1 MSSLIR
7 VEWTLVSKT
16 RLTVARPC
24 GRCGHLRQ
32 FASTNKF
39 RLNAN
44 GSRLD
49 AWLIY
54 ACQSCG
60 HRWNRE
66 VMKRT
71 PVSAVLPDLLSALQA
86 NDQGLAQ
93 TLAADPACRPSSPH
107 EPSDFEL
114 QRRVVPSKGKV
125 AGRAAVLCI
134 RNPGRVPV
142 RLDRVLSTG
151 LRLPRRDIKRLV
163 TQGVLMVTGGSRNA
177 FRKALP
183 PHLELMINT
192 GERGLIDAL
201 FAGCSKSSG

>member
-7 VEWTLVSKT
+7 VEWTLVCKA

-24 GRCGHLRQ
+24 GRCGQLRQ

-66 VMKRT
+66 VMKRK
-71 PVSAVLPDLLSALQA
+71 PVSAVPSDLLSALQA
-86 NDQGLAQ
+86 NDRALAEA
-93 TLAADPACRPSSPH
+93 LAADPAGCAGSTH
-107 EPSDFEL
+107 EPPEFDL
-114 QRRVVPSKGKV
+114 QMRVVPSRV
-125 AGRAAVLCI
+125 QADGRAAVLCI

-142 RLDRVLSTG
+142 RLDRILSAG
-151 LRLPRRDIKRLV
+151 LSLPRRDIKRLV
-163 TQGVLMVTGGSRNA
+163 KSGDLTVPGGSRNT

-183 PHLELMINT
+183 PYLELMINT
-192 GERGLIDAL
+192 RDRALIDAL
-201 FAGCSKSSG
+201 FAGCSKPTG

>member
-7 VEWTLVSKT
+7 VEWTLVSKA

-24 GRCGHLRQ
+24 GRCGQLRP

-66 VMKRT
+66 VMKRK
-71 PVSAVLPDLLSALQA
+71 PVSAVPSDLLSALQA
-86 NDQGLAQ
+86 NDQMLAE
-93 TLAADPACRPSSPH
+93 TLAANLGGHPSGPSK
-107 EPSDFEL
+107 PSDFEL

-125 AGRAAVLCI
+125 AGTPAVLCI

-142 RLDRVLSTG
+142 RLDRILSAG
-151 LRLPRRDIKRLV
+151 LSLPRRDIKCLV
-163 TQGVLMVTGGSRNA
+163 KSGDLTVPGGSRNT

-183 PHLELMINT
+183 PYLELMINT
-192 GERGLIDAL
+192 EDRPLIDAL
-201 FAGCSKSSG
+201 FAGCSKPTG

>member
-7 VEWTLVSKT
+7 VEWTLVWKA

-24 GRCGHLRQ
+24 GRCGQLRQ

-44 GSRLD
+44 RSRLD
-49 AWLIY
+49 AWLIF

-66 VMKRT
+66 VMKRK
-71 PVSAVLPDLLSALQA
+71 PVSAVPSDLLSALQA
-86 NDQGLAQ
+86 NDQALANA
-93 TLAADPACRPSSPH
+93 LAADAAGCTGRPH
-107 EPSDFEL
+107 EPPEFDL
-114 QRRVVPSKGKV
+114 QMRLVPSRAQT

-151 LRLPRRDIKRLV
+151 LGLPRRDIKRLV
-163 TQGVLMVTGGSRNA
+163 TNGDLIVAGGARNT
-177 FRKALP
+177 FRKVLP
-183 PHLELMINT
+183 PYLELMINT
-192 GERGLIDAL
+192 EDRALFDAL
-201 FAGCSKSSG
+201 FAGVSKASS

>member
-7 VEWTLVSKT
+7 VEWTLVSKA

-24 GRCGHLRQ
+24 GRCGQLRH

-66 VMKRT
+66 VMKRK
-71 PVSAVLPDLLSALQA
+71 PVSAVPSDLLSALQA
-86 NDQGLAQ
+86 NDQMLAE
-93 TLAADPACRPSSPH
+93 TLAANLGGHPSGPSK
-107 EPSDFEL
+107 PSDFEL
-114 QRRVVPSKGKV
+114 QRRVVPSR
-125 AGRAAVLCI
+125 AQADGRAAVLCI

-142 RLDRVLSTG
+142 RLDRVLSNG
-151 LRLPRRDIKRLV
+151 LGLPRRNIKRLV
-163 TQGVLMVTGGSRNA
+163 TNGELMASGGSRNT

-183 PHLELMINT
+183 PYLELMINT
-192 GERGLIDAL
+192 RDRALIDAL
-201 FAGCSKSSG
+201 FAGCSKPTG